1 MKKIVL
7 SLTCLLITIGTMAQ
21 NPNAGKEKKHGEHGF
36 RKEQT
41 EKPHKF
47 SPEKYRQRLEDFI
60 TKEVGLTTDEQ
71 QKFYPLLNEMM
82 EAQRKLMD
90 EEREI
95 MRSGKQA
102 KTEADFEQIVKKTT
116 ELQVENRKVE
126 VNYYKKF
133 GKVLKWEQ
141 IYKVRMAI
149 TKFNM
154 HALRNFSPQK
164 GNQWKRGGNKQ
175 NKKKG

>member
-1 MKKIVL
+1 MKKFVF
-7 SLTCLLITIGTMAQ
+7 SLVCLLITIGTMAQ
-21 NPNAGKEKKHGEHGF
+21 NPNTGKGKKQGENGF
-36 RKEQT
+36 RKEQAG
-41 EKPHKF
+41 KSHKF
-47 SPEKYRQRLEDFI
+47 SPEKYRQRLEGFI
-60 TKEVGLTTDEQ
+60 TKEVGLTTEEQ

-126 VNYYKKF
+126 VTYYKKF

-164 GNQWKRGGNKQ
+164 GKQWKKDGYKR
-175 NKKKG
+175 KKKD